1 MPVHDW
7 TLVGAGTF
15 HDFHCGWVVE
25 IRNALNNGVL
35 PPDFYAQ
42 AEQIAGDMGPDVLTL
57 QTSGPPEELPPEGSS
72 GGTAVAVAPPK
83 VRFTATAEMDQYA
96 LKRRTV
102 VVRHSSED
110 QIIAL
115 LEILSPG
122 NKGSRHALRSVVDK
136 AVHAL
141 GRHLHLLLLDL
152 FPPGPRDPQ
161 GIHGAV
167 WAEIS
172 NEPFVLPPDKPLT
185 LAAYSA
191 GPSKKAYVNTVA
203 VGDALPDM
211 PLFLDPD
218 TYVNVP
224 LEATYQAAWRGL
236 PQRWRRVLEPPNQ

>member
-7 TLVGAGTF
+7 TLVSAGTF

-25 IRNALNNGVL
+25 IRNALNNGIL
-35 PPDFYAQ
+35 PADFYAQ

-57 QTSGPPEELPPEGSS
+57 QTSGPPEEPIPEGST
-72 GGTAVAVAPPK
+72 GG
-83 VRFTATAEMDQYA
+83 TAEMDQYA

-110 QIIAL
+110 QIVAL
-115 LEILSPG
+115 IEILSPG
-122 NKGSRHALRSVVDK
+122 NKGSRHAFRAVVDK

-141 GRHLHLLLLDL
+141 GRRLHLMLLDL

-172 NEPFVLPPDKPLT
+172 EEPFVLPPDKPLT
-185 LAAYSA
+185 LAAYAA

-203 VGDALPDM
+203 VADVLPDM
-211 PLFLDPD
+211 PLFLDPN

-224 LEATYQAAWRGL
+224 LEATYRAAWEAVPL
-236 PQRWRRVLEPPNQ
+236 RWRRVLEP